1 MNELAHIIEK
11 PGKGN
16 EPSNL
21 VNVLLHLHTDPQK
34 LLACIANVKTERD
47 DVYERAIDSMVKD
60 GQTVKVIHYT
70 GPWTPIKYPWHIFSV
85 VRQFLDN
92 SPRYI
97 APSAQVSESA
107 VIDGR
112 VVLDEN
118 VRVFENAVIRG
129 PVYIGAN
136 SVVGN
141 GSLVRGY
148 SHIGTDCVVGFATE
162 IKGSYIG
169 DGCWFHM
176 GYVGDSVIG
185 DNCSFGANTVFA
197 NWRFDENN
205 IPVTV
210 DGSVDSGLDK
220 LGAIVG
226 DNCRTGVNSSL
237 MPGVRVGPNSIV
249 GAHVCLTR
257 DLEPDSMVA
266 LSSDY
271 KTTRNVTKPRAD
283 SAAGRL
289 EKLKGQDNRKPG

>member
-1 MNELAHIIEK
+1 
-11 PGKGN
+11 
-16 EPSNL
+16 

-34 LLACIANVKTERD
+34 LLAFVARTETDRD

-97 APSAQVSESA
+97 APSAQVSASA

-148 SHIGTDCVVGFATE
+148 SHIGADCVVGFATE

-169 DGCWFHM
+169 DDCWFHM

-197 NWRFDENN
+197 NWRFDEKN

-249 GAHVCLTR
+249 GAQVCLTS
-257 DLEPDSMVA
+257 DLGPDSMAV
-266 LSSDY
+266 LSSGY
-271 KTTRNVTKPRAD
+271 KTIRNVIKLRAD
-283 SAAGRL
+283 SAAGRM
-289 EKLKGQDNRKPG
+289 EKLKGQDSRKPD